1 MRKEERGLLDMA
13 NDEYFINYTK
23 LIEVCNLKDENG
35 FSKCG
40 ATISIDEI
48 TDFKEP
54 KNIKQVGIMANINV
68 FSRGGCSVVEL
79 VFNKSDGFEFKKIQN
94 LFEKYV
100 EDSEECKQIL
110 TLVIVPE
117 IYDGS
122 IYIAMSDLVYYNTT
136 ISPSELKISASFN
149 NDATQ
154 VITDSVVDVRKLKAE
169 VESELRLEED
179 RLDEE
184 IMELEEEY
192 NKIHNKNIYE
202 ENLMNDFSTLDLEY
216 SEDLDSSAEESLYKR
231 NTGNE
236 NYGKRYT
243 VEDEDY
249 DI

>member
-1 MRKEERGLLDMA
+1 
-13 NDEYFINYTK
+13 
-23 LIEVCNLKDENG
+23 
-35 FSKCG
+35 
-40 ATISIDEI
+40 
-48 TDFKEP
+48 
-54 KNIKQVGIMANINV
+54 MANINV